1 MTLGWNRVGDDLP
14 PFGLLQPSGRVTFS
28 KVGKNQDKG
37 RRLCKAGRLPV
48 APDWLRRTLAA
59 RISITCLRRLL
70 LTVRLVLSYNGS
82 MYGVLCERE
91 RKMALEEC
99 VQWESVPSSG
109 YVGL

>member
-14 PFGLLQPSGRVTFS
+14 PLRAPSAFREGDLS

-59 RISITCLRRLL
+59 RNGITRLRRLL
-70 LTVRLVLSYNGS
+70 LTLVLRWLRCTEPYASETTDGPGTMCPIGIATIERVGS
-82 MYGVLCERE
+82 
-91 RKMALEEC
+91 
-99 VQWESVPSSG
+99 
-109 YVGL
+109 